1 VSRRV
6 ETGVVEVRPGRGL
19 RDLSLRD
26 LASRWEVGALLA
38 LRDLRLRYR
47 QTILGSGWALLQPLA
62 AAAIFTLFFGH
73 LAHVASDGLPYA
85 SFALAGTICW
95 TYVSSAV
102 GNAAESLVVD
112 RALVTKVYFPRLLA
126 PIAAALPALVD
137 FMVALAALVVV
148 MAFQHVGPGVA
159 VLLAPVWV
167 LFLIVVALAAGIW
180 LAALNV
186 KYRDVRYALPFAIQ
200 LWLFASPVIYSP
212 AYVSG
217 AWKYL
222 YAVNPLVGVLGGFR
236 WSVLSGPAPGPE
248 LAVSLL
254 SAATVLIAA
263 TAYFARVQ
271 REMADVI

>member
-6 ETGVVEVRPGRGL
+6 ETGVVEIRPGRGL

-26 LASRWEVGALLA
+26 LARRWEVGALLA

-137 FMVALAALVVV
+137 FMVALAALVAV
-148 MAFQHVGPGVA
+148 MAFQHAGPGVA

-167 LFLIVVALAAGIW
+167 VLLVVVALAVGIW

-186 KYRDVRYALPFAIQ
+186 KYRDVRYALPFAVQ